1 MLYIRLTLNESV
13 KLLTFYFHRNVHKHQ
28 DNGLLHVYC
37 VKRNSTDQANDQD
50 FSLMQGNHVK
60 NCTNYLYNNTYEPD
74 YTSNDTITIY
84 IKKIITRFAN
94 INLQIM
100 YNNFSYM

>member
-28 DNGLLHVYC
+28 DNSLSHIC
-37 VKRNSTDQANDQD
+37 CIKANDQD

-60 NCTNYLYNNTYEPD
+60 NCTNYLYNNTYERD
-74 YTSNDTITIY
+74 HTSNDTITIY
-84 IKKIITRFAN
+84 VKKIITRFAN
-94 INLQIM
+94 INLQIT